1 MLGPTIR
8 TARITLGL
16 SQREVAK
23 RLGKS
28 QSWCN
33 EIEHDKYKPSY
44 SALQALVDLLHL
56 TPADVLPCAAYESAT
71 PP

>member
-8 TARITLGL
+8 TARVMLGL

-28 QSWCN
+28 QVWLHQ
-33 EIEHDKYKPSY
+33 IEHDKYKPSY
-44 SALQALVDLLHL
+44 TALQGLVDVLHL